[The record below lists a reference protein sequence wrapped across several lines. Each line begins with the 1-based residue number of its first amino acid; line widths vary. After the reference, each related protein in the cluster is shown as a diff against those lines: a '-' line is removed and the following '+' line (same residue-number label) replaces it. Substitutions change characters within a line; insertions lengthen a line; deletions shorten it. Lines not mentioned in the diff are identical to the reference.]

1 MIPERTLLASKEG
14 SNSLTQYDPR
24 EAEQWPA
31 WNNSYK
37 GTVVHTCIFTLV
49 VTTVV
54 TECVVVTNSYN

>member
-14 SNSLTQYDPR
+14 SNSLTFDPR

-37 GTVVHTCIFTLV
+37 GTVVHTCIFTLL